1 MYIPAPFR
9 ESDRG
14 TLYDFI
20 AAHPL
25 GVITSP
31 TVDGGLYATHL
42 PLWLDRER
50 GVLEGHIAR
59 ANPHGARTR
68 SGTTALVVF
77 SGIDAYITPSWYPS
91 KQEHG
96 KTVPTWNYIAVHV
109 EGALAWHDD
118 AAFLARH
125 LDRLTTTHEAQQA
138 HPWAMHDA
146 PAEYLAQQM
155 RAIVGVSIAI
165 ASLEGKYKLSQNRGD
180 ADISSVVHGLRARD
194 THAAHAMAD
203 AVAAHRPVR

>member
-1 MYIPAPFR
+1 MCIPAPFR

-91 KQEHG
+91 KQEHEIG
-96 KTVPTWNYIAVHV
+96 
-109 EGALAWHDD
+109 
-118 AAFLARH
+118 
-125 LDRLTTTHEAQQA
+125 
-138 HPWAMHDA
+138 
-146 PAEYLAQQM
+146 
-155 RAIVGVSIAI
+155 RASCRERV
-165 ASLEGKYKLSQNRGD
+165 
-180 ADISSVVHGLRARD
+180 
-194 THAAHAMAD
+194 
-203 AVAAHRPVR
+203 